1 MGEVRGGCPEQ
12 AKICCN
18 FTGSS
23 EFANSANQTGR
34 AQFRIIQKARFR
46 SVLWCEK
53 VRNERRRAADLFWPI
68 SLLQLG
74 ESFVPTVQF
83 YTATGDSIFV

>member
-1 MGEVRGGCPEQ
+1 MRDSHHPEGKVSECAVVREGKE
-12 AKICCN
+12 
-18 FTGSS
+18 
-23 EFANSANQTGR
+23 R
-34 AQFRIIQKARFR
+34 
-46 SVLWCEK
+46 EK
-53 VRNERRRAADLFWPI
+53 KGADLFWPI